1 MGRDTYWTHKNT
13 PPDRF
18 DVRHELCAP
27 IGKSVLLEVKPDL
40 ENRAGPSP
48 YTPPP
53 CPVKGGDAANA
64 AELKAAHSFSAF
76 CARNFKGRGQE
87 RYVTHEEPCP
97 RTMQYTDTSWLVKKC
112 DNGTNAEF
120 VDWRA
125 QKYAV
130 GAARS
135 RGVATHMPRDAAYDP
150 NAPKALEKNHIPQR
164 NGRYL
169 ACRTDAHCV
178 RDPVAT
184 DRKELVT
191 RMPALPP
198 RQYVGNKMDVYTAI
212 RGKGHVENE

>member
-13 PPDRF
+13 PPDKF

-40 ENRAGPSP
+40 EDRAGPQP
-48 YTPPP
+48 HTPPK
-53 CPVKGGDAANA
+53 CQVTGGDAGNA
-64 AELKAAHSFSAF
+64 AELKAAHSFSVF
-76 CARNFKGRGQE
+76 CAKTFKGKGQE

-97 RTMQYTDTSWLVKKC
+97 RTMEHTDTSWLVEKSDRKI
-112 DNGTNAEF
+112 NAEF

-130 GAARS
+130 GQSRS
-135 RGVATHMPRDAAYDP
+135 KGVEAHMPRDHAYDP
-150 NAPKALEKNHIPQR
+150 NGPKALEKNHVPAYH
-164 NGRYL
+164 GRYQ

-184 DRKELVT
+184 DRKGFLPG
-191 RMPALPP
+191 MPMRPP
-198 RQYVGNKMDVYTAI
+198 RQFTGNKMDVYTAT
-212 RGKGHVENE
+212 RDQGHVENE